1 MKLPKIV
8 RHGNK
13 YRAQFTKEG
22 VRYTITKDTYEECEK
37 YLICKLYDINLDE
50 TKVSEPVKSTPILKE
65 IITQYYNTVGCKK
78 KTAKQL
84 FYLFRKFNDEFTWL
98 VSKQIHEVT
107 PQDLNKWKHLRLK
120 KVQPSS
126 VNREM
131 SAISPVF
138 TYAMEELYL
147 IDENPFSKVS
157 RPKSPEARHRRISE
171 AEIERLLIVANY
183 TPKVLP
189 RTIEQWVAWVFLFA
203 LATCMRRGEILGLT
217 RDCVFPSHIFLA
229 DTKNG
234 TSRNV
239 PLNDEA
245 SELLSVLPLD
255 SLNPMDRVIPVEN
268 GSFRAV
274 WHRLQK
280 RALLTDLH
288 FHDTRHEAISRF
300 VHKYKMPVETLA
312 KITGH
317 KDLCV
322 LLNTYYNPTVD
333 EMLEMMK

>member
-8 RHGNK
+8 KHGNK
-13 YRAQFTKEG
+13 YRAQFNKDG
-22 VRYTITKDTYEECEK
+22 QRFSITKDTYEECEK
-37 YLICKLYDINLDE
+37 YLICKLYDIDLE
-50 TKVSEPVKSTPILKE
+50 SAEVITPPKVTPTFEK
-65 IITQYYNTVGCKK
+65 IIHQYYNTIGSKK

-84 FYLFRKFNDEFTWL
+84 FYLFRKFIDTFNWL

-107 PQDLNKWKHLRLK
+107 PQDLNKWKHIRLK
-120 KVQPSS
+120 QVQPSS
-126 VNREM
+126 VGREI

-138 TYAMEELYL
+138 TYAREELYL
-147 IDENPFSKVS
+147 IDENPFTKVS
-157 RPKSPEARHRRISE
+157 RPKVPDARHRRISQ
-171 AEIERLLIVANY
+171 AEIERLLLASNY
-183 TPKVLP
+183 NPELLP
-189 RTIEQWVAWVFLFA
+189 HTVEHWVAWVFLLA
-203 LATCMRRGEILGLT
+203 LETCMRRGEILGLT
-217 RDCVFPSHIFLA
+217 RECVFDSHVFLP

-234 TSRNV
+234 TSRSV
-239 PLNDEA
+239 PLNDQA
-245 SELLSVLPLD
+245 KKLIKLLPLD
-255 SLNPMDRVIPVEN
+255 TLNPTDKVIPVQN
-268 GSFRAV
+268 GSFRST

-317 KDLCV
+317 KDLRI
-322 LLNTYYNPTVD
+322 LLNTYYSPTVD